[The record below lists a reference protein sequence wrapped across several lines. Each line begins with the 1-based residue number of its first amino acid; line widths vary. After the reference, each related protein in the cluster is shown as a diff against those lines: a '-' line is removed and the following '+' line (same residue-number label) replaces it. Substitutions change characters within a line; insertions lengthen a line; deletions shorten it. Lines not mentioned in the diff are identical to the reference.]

1 MIILNKNILRKTF
14 LILSFA
20 IIFSVAFFSFS
31 NLNSGIFS
39 SVSTP
44 SGPPWEQVPTND
56 YTSQQYNLDLV
67 DAYEAW
73 QIETGDSGVTV
84 AIIDSG
90 IDTDHQEFVGRIS
103 DLSYN
108 SFTEEVGIPYVED
121 DLGHGT
127 NVAGI
132 IAAKR
137 DNDFGIDGLTD
148 NVQLMVIKV
157 NKPGEE
163 GYLNSLIVK
172 GIYYAVD
179 NGADVINLSL
189 GSTSQDSTVLAAVEY
204 AHQNEVF
211 VVASSGN
218 DGNDVPFYPASYPT
232 VISVG
237 SVSENGEISYFSNYG
252 EYVDLVAPGDLLY
265 TTNLDN
271 GFAKV
276 SGTSFS
282 APHVSA
288 LIALLISTGNFSYE
302 EIHQNLTR
310 SSVDLGDAGRDDY
323 YGYGLIN
330 LNDSLLTDLVKIT
343 LVKNNNEEN
352 EEFWIDANSSLP
364 LINRPTLEHFEFDNW
379 YLDENLTNQLP
390 NEYQFTSDTVLYA
403 RYEPIYYTISLI
415 YNDEIYDVL
424 QVMSGTTLLTL
435 PEIEIEAM
443 RFYGWYYDIEFE
455 SKYSDQIIIEDLT
468 LYARVEQFKYVV
480 TFLDQNNDFY
490 QEYLVEPNS
499 TLPSPIAPL
508 KESDELFDY
517 IFLSWDQNLTNISSD
532 LIVKP
537 IYKKILFFEMVVLN
551 PGIDTIYLNE
561 EWIDSEISLGDERL
575 SFVVKSPVN
584 PAETGIYTVEYD
596 VIFEEEV
603 VETVIRIVNVIAKPQ
618 EVIITINPGITTI
631 VKDDIY
637 TEDGAT
643 SNVGEVRIIGNVD
656 TSTTGV
662 YKVTYQVTFNE
673 KVYEKIKYVFVIDNE
688 FNPVTDLEWYYVR
701 GDEDE

>member
-1 MIILNKNILRKTF
+1 M
-14 LILSFA
+14 SFA
-20 IIFSVAFFSFS
+20 IIFNVAFFSF
-31 NLNSGIFS
+31 LNFNSDKLNDIS
-39 SVSTP
+39 IP

-67 DAYEAW
+67 DAYQAW
-73 QIETGDSGVTV
+73 QIETGDAGVTV

-108 SFTEEVGIPYVED
+108 AYTEEIGIAYVED

-132 IAAKR
+132 IAAER
-137 DNDFGIDGLTD
+137 NNDFGIDGLTD
-148 NVQLMVIKV
+148 NVSVMVIKV

-189 GSTSQDSTVLAAVEY
+189 GSTSQDPTVLAAVEY

-237 SVSENGEISYFSNYG
+237 SVSENSEISYFSNYG

-310 SSVDLGDAGRDDY
+310 SSLDLGETGRDDY

-330 LNDSLLTDLVKIT
+330 LNNSLLTDLLKIT
-343 LVKNNNEEN
+343 LVKNNGEEN
-352 EEFWIDANSSLP
+352 EEFWIELNSTLTILNNP
-364 LINRPTLEHFEFDNW
+364 ILEHYEFDSW
-379 YLDENLTNQLP
+379 YLDEFLTNQLP

-403 RYEPIYYTISLI
+403 KYEPIYYTITLI
-415 YNDEIYDVL
+415 YNDEIYDEL
-424 QVMSGTTLLTL
+424 QVMSGTTLISL
-435 PEIEIEAM
+435 PEIDLDGM
-443 RFYGWYYDIEFE
+443 RFYGWYYDNGFE
-455 SKYSDQIIIEDLT
+455 TKYSDQIIIDNLT
-468 LYARVEQFKYVV
+468 LFARVEEFKYIV

-490 QEYLVEPNS
+490 QEYLVEPNQ
-499 TLPSPIAPL
+499 TLSSPVAPF

-517 IFLSWDQNLTNISSD
+517 VFLNWDHNLNNISSD

-537 IYKKILFFEMVVLN
+537 IYKKILFFEMAVLN

-561 EWIDSEISLGDERL
+561 EWIDTEISLGDVRL
-575 SFVVKSPVN
+575 SYVVKSPVN
-584 PAETGIYTVEYD
+584 TAVTGMYVVEYD

-603 VETVIRIVNVIAKPQ
+603 VETIIRIVNVIEKPQ

-631 VKDDIY
+631 LKDDVY
-637 TEDGAT
+637 TENGAL
-643 SNVGEVRIIGNVD
+643 SNVGEVIITSNVD
-656 TSTTGV
+656 TSNTGI
-662 YKVTYQVTFNE
+662 YNVTYQVTFNE
-673 KVYEKIKYVFVIDNE
+673 VIYEKNKYVFVIDSE

-701 GDEDE
+701 GEDDE